1 LISFLACLGR
11 QRLKRPAVSGRVTG
25 IRADRSRRS
34 LTGEADAPVNM
45 LSVVV
50 KHTRTQNSLLAP
62 LAAAASVGAAITSNR
77 NVDHDDDTSERI
89 LAEKPPPAVND
100 RWLRLRIINSTVLP
114 GARFNI
120 QTNKYE
126 CCSCESPFLYL
137 SRRET
142 LRWLDKTSS
151 NATLESRYKVRRCH
165 IR

>member
-1 LISFLACLGR
+1 M
-11 QRLKRPAVSGRVTG
+11 
-25 IRADRSRRS
+25 
-34 LTGEADAPVNM
+34 NM

-50 KHTRTQNSLLAP
+50 KNTRTQTSLLAP
-62 LAAAASVGAAITSNR
+62 LAAAASVGAAITSHR

-89 LAEKPPPAVND
+89 LADKPPPAVND

-114 GARFNI
+114 GARCNI
-120 QTNKYE
+120 QTNKYG
-126 CCSCESPFLYL
+126 CCSCESPFLHL

-165 IR
+165 IRSFSIPLSGLLSYNNLCKVDWKKRLGEGGYGGELVD

>member
-1 LISFLACLGR
+1 
-11 QRLKRPAVSGRVTG
+11 
-25 IRADRSRRS
+25 
-34 LTGEADAPVNM
+34 M

-50 KHTRTQNSLLAP
+50 KNTRTQTSLLAP
-62 LAAAASVGAAITSNR
+62 LAAAASVGAAITSHR

-89 LAEKPPPAVND
+89 LADKPPPAVND

-114 GARFNI
+114 GARCNI
-120 QTNKYE
+120 QTNKYG
-126 CCSCESPFLYL
+126 CCSCESPFLHL

-165 IR
+165 IRSFSIPLSGLLSYNNLCKVDWKKRLGEGGYGGELVD